1 MVRIITDSTA
11 DLGAEIA
18 QEFKIDIVPLAVNI
32 GDKTYCDGLDL
43 QPSRLFELV
52 QQTGELP
59 KTSAASVVEFERFFD
74 GDEDVVYV
82 GVSSQLSATL
92 QNAQLAL
99 QGSPD
104 GRVRV
109 VDSLNLSTGIGLLAL
124 LAADLRDQG
133 LDAEEIQRRVQEARS
148 RVRTSFIIETMDYL
162 YRGGRC
168 SALQAVVGSML
179 KIRPIIEVRP
189 DGTMG
194 VKEKARGTRQKG
206 LQSMLDD
213 FAAHVPELDRK
224 RVFITHTGCE
234 ADVEFLRSEI
244 KRLADPQEIR
254 ITLAGSVI
262 SSHCGP
268 DTIGILYMVK

>member
-1 MVRIITDSTA
+1 MARIITDSTA

-18 QEFKIDIVPLAVNI
+18 REFKIDVIPLAVNI
-32 GDKTYCDGLDL
+32 GDKTYRDGLDL
-43 QPSRLFELV
+43 QPSGLFELV

-59 KTSAASVVEFERFFD
+59 KTSAASVAEFERFFG

-82 GVSSQLSATL
+82 GISSQLSATL
-92 QNAQLAL
+92 QNARLAV
-99 QGSPD
+99 QGSID
-104 GRVRV
+104 GRVRI
-109 VDSLNLSTGIGLLAL
+109 VDSLNLSTGVGLLAL

-133 LDAEEIQRRVQEARS
+133 LSADEIKRRVDEVRS
-148 RVRTSFIIETMDYL
+148 RVRTSFIVETMEYL
-162 YRGGRC
+162 YKGGRC
-168 SALQAVVGSML
+168 SALQAIVGSVL

-213 FAAHVPELDRK
+213 FAAHLPELDKK
-224 RVFITHTGCE
+224 RVFITHTGCD
-234 ADVEFLRSEI
+234 ADAEFLRQEI
-244 KRLADPQEIR
+244 ARLADPQEIR

>member
-1 MVRIITDSTA
+1 MARIITDSTA

-18 QEFKIDIVPLAVNI
+18 REFKIDVIPLAVNI
-32 GDKTYCDGLDL
+32 GDKTYRDGLDL
-43 QPSRLFELV
+43 QPSGLFELV

-59 KTSAASVVEFERFFD
+59 KTSAASVAEFERFFG

-82 GVSSQLSATL
+82 GISSQLSATL
-92 QNAQLAL
+92 QNARLAV
-99 QGSPD
+99 QGSID
-104 GRVRV
+104 GRVRI
-109 VDSLNLSTGIGLLAL
+109 VDSLNLSTGVGLLAL

-133 LDAEEIQRRVQEARS
+133 LSADEIKRRVDEARS
-148 RVRTSFIIETMDYL
+148 RVRTSFIVETMEYL
-162 YRGGRC
+162 YKGGRC
-168 SALQAVVGSML
+168 SALQAIVGSVL

-213 FAAHVPELDRK
+213 FAAHLPELDRK
-224 RVFITHTGCE
+224 RVFITHTGCD
-234 ADVEFLRSEI
+234 ADAEFLRQEI
-244 KRLADPQEIR
+244 ARLADPQEIR
-254 ITLAGSVI
+254 TTLAGSVI

>member
-11 DLGAEIA
+11 DLGVEIA
-18 QEFKIDIVPLAVNI
+18 REFRIDVVPLAVNI
-32 GDKTYCDGLDL
+32 GDKTYRDGLDI
-43 QPSRLFELV
+43 QPLRLFELV
-52 QQTGELP
+52 AQTGELP
-59 KTSAASVVEFERFFD
+59 KTSAASVADFERFF
-74 GDEDVVYV
+74 GGGDVVYV
-82 GVSSQLSATL
+82 GVSSQLSATF
-92 QNAQLAL
+92 QNAQLAVK
-99 QGSPD
+99 GAAG
-104 GRVRV
+104 GRIHL

-133 LDAEEIQRRVQEARS
+133 LAADEIKRRVDEARS
-148 RVRTSFIIETMDYL
+148 RVRTSFIVETMEYL
-162 YRGGRC
+162 YKGGRC

-213 FAAHVPELDRK
+213 FATHLPELDKK
-224 RVFITHTGCE
+224 RIFVTHTGCE
-234 ADVEFLRSEI
+234 ADAEFLRSEI
-244 KRLADPQEIR
+244 ERLAHPDEIR